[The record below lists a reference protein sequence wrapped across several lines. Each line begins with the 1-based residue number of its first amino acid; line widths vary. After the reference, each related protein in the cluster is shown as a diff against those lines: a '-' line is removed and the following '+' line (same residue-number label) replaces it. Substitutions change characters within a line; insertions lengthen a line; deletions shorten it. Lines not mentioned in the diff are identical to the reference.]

1 MWKGVHGAWRS
12 HGLLGYSSSLE
23 NLFEPSPL
31 KSAFVKALSIYI
43 YDINQI
49 KVKKKGTENSFQ
61 VWSFFNLI

>member
-1 MWKGVHGAWRS
+1 ME
-12 HGLLGYSSSLE
+12 LGEAMGSLGTPSSLE

-49 KVKKKGTENSFQ
+49 KVKKKREQKILSRYSHFLT
-61 VWSFFNLI
+61 